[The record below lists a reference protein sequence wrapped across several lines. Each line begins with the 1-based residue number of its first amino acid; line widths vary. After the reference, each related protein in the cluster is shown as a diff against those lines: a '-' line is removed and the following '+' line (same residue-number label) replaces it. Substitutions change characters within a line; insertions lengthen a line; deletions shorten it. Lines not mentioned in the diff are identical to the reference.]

1 MVWDCDALSASKP
14 VIMQFM
20 DESEAQQIEKNDIKS
35 FRDSPVYPLMP
46 RLKKGLLHCTSIEG
60 YKGIHQD
67 GNIRPNTGQFPYSY
81 PQSASYYGSNGYICL
96 FDFEFV
102 QEKDYRKN
110 YDFWEDFIYSRNKPK
125 IILRLNRKTLKKNLI
140 PNSAAPKSGEKGYK
154 PKIPFVEAW
163 YPKDI
168 PISAINSYI
177 FTLWNSE
184 LGKKGE
190 IEFYE
195 YSNKNLQEF
204 EKAILKF

>member
-35 FRDSPVYPLMP
+35 FRDSPIYPLMP

-60 YKGIHQD
+60 YKGIRQD

-110 YDFWEDFIYSRNKPK
+110 YYFWEDFIYSRNKPK
-125 IILRLNRKTLKKNLI
+125 IILRLNRKTLKKKLI
-140 PNSAAPKSGEKGYK
+140 PSVAAPKPGEENYK
-154 PKIPFVEAW
+154 PKIAFVESW
-163 YPKDI
+163 YPEDI
-168 PISAINSYI
+168 SVSAIDSYI
-177 FTLWNSE
+177 CTFWNS
-184 LGKKGE
+184 KPCK

-195 YSNKNLQEF
+195 YSKENLPDFTEF
-204 EKAILKF
+204 LNSLGI